1 MYVAADMQLGGIAVA
16 SGSVGSIVTDATMNG
31 HTSALAEVRTAEAI
45 ARPDSSSDSASRP
58 LNIVVAPD
66 LGIAVICA
74 GKSAARLREKIN
86 RNAQQS
92 STRVSPVPCM
102 FHWLRVLQ
110 LQKFCR

>member
-1 MYVAADMQLGGIAVA
+1 MQSGAIAVA

-45 ARPDSSSDSASRP
+45 VRPADSSSDSASRP
-58 LNIVVAPD
+58 LSIGVA
-66 LGIAVICA
+66 LGCGIAVICA

-92 STRVSPVPCM
+92 STRVSPAPCM

-110 LQKFCR
+110 L